1 LADGSCAPQI
11 GTTSGQASGT
21 TRRNCAA
28 DFRSD
33 EFQYPPD
40 TDDQTMKFAFR
51 HADIRIQAERVW
63 LDALLSHAPD
73 VRGLI
78 ILAAPYISQLSES
91 RENHA
96 AKRLREASFGTL
108 VVSMLT
114 PYEESRDPD
123 VRYDVSLLT
132 RRLQALLTWID
143 QQPRLS
149 GLPVGLLAVDTVAAA
164 GVRHIAREPERISA
178 MTIRCGR
185 ADLAGAEPLRRLAV
199 PTLVQV
205 PGNEPDLLAPNRQA
219 FALMGYTK
227 LWQEIP
233 GASASLI
240 EPGTLD
246 AAAKAASEWFVTHIP
261 EAQPPEEATPDAGD
275 KAPDAT

>member
-1 LADGSCAPQI
+1 M
-11 GTTSGQASGT
+11 TTHARQTAHSRERECSLDNDA
-21 TRRNCAA
+21 N
-28 DFRSD
+28 
-33 EFQYPPD
+33 
-40 TDDQTMKFAFR
+40 DDPMKLTLR
-51 HADIRIQAERVW
+51 HTDIRIQAERVW

-78 ILAAPYISQLSES
+78 IQAAPYISQLSES

-96 AKRLREASFGTL
+96 ARHLREEGFGTL
-108 VVSMLT
+108 LVSMLT

-123 VRYDVSLLT
+123 VRYDISLLT
-132 RRLQALLTWID
+132 RRLQALLVWID

-149 GLPVGLLAVDTVAAA
+149 GLPIGLLAIDTVAAA

-205 PGNEPDLLAPNRQA
+205 PGNEPELLTPEPPGLCLDGTNQSVAGNPQRQCQPDRAGHAGDRCQGSQRLVRHAYAFCASRRQRTGRCNGLTCIVSSFRQSQSCRQA
-219 FALMGYTK
+219 
-227 LWQEIP
+227 
-233 GASASLI
+233 
-240 EPGTLD
+240 
-246 AAAKAASEWFVTHIP
+246 
-261 EAQPPEEATPDAGD
+261 
-275 KAPDAT
+275 

>member
-1 LADGSCAPQI
+1 
-11 GTTSGQASGT
+11 
-21 TRRNCAA
+21 
-28 DFRSD
+28 
-33 EFQYPPD
+33 
-40 TDDQTMKFAFR
+40 MKFALR

-78 ILAAPYISQLSES
+78 IQAAPYISQLSES

-96 AKRLREASFGTL
+96 ARRLREAGFGTL

-143 QQPRLS
+143 QQPQLT
-149 GLPVGLLAVDTVAAA
+149 GLPVGLLAIGTVAAA

-178 MTIRCGR
+178 MTIRGGR
-185 ADLAGAEPLRRLAV
+185 ADLAGGEPLRRLSI
-199 PTLVQV
+199 PTLVLV
-205 PGNEPDLLAPNRQA
+205 PGSEPELLGPNQQA
-219 FALMGYTK
+219 YALMGSQVK
-227 LWQEIP
+227 GWQEIP
-233 GASASLI
+233 GASADLI

-246 AAAKAASEWFVTHIP
+246 FAAKAASEWFSAHVP
-261 EAQPPEEATPDAGD
+261 EPKPAEETPAIDDTNTPPAAD
-275 KAPDAT
+275 

>member
-1 LADGSCAPQI
+1 
-11 GTTSGQASGT
+11 
-21 TRRNCAA
+21 
-28 DFRSD
+28 
-33 EFQYPPD
+33 
-40 TDDQTMKFAFR
+40 MKFALR

-78 ILAAPYISQLSES
+78 IQAAPYISQLSES

-96 AKRLREASFGTL
+96 ARRLREAGFGTL
-108 VVSMLT
+108 LVSMLT

-132 RRLQALLTWID
+132 RRLQALLTWVD
-143 QQPRLS
+143 QQPQLT
-149 GLPVGLLAVDTVAAA
+149 GLPLGLLAIGTVAAA

-185 ADLAGAEPLRRLAV
+185 ADLAGAEPLRRLSA
-199 PTLVQV
+199 PTLVIV
-205 PGNEPDLLAPNRQA
+205 PGNEPELMNPNRQA
-219 FALMGYTK
+219 YALMGQIK
-227 LWQEIP
+227 AWLQIP
-233 GASASLI
+233 DASASLI

-246 AAAKAASEWFVTHIP
+246 AASQAAREWFGTHVPAAEITADEVQDDSLEP
-261 EAQPPEEATPDAGD
+261 APTDHPDTP
-275 KAPDAT
+275 